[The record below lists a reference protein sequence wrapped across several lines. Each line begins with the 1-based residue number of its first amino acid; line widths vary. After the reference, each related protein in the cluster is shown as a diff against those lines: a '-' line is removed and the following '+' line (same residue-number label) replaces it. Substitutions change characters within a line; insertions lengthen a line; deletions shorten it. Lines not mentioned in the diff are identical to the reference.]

1 MVSEVRT
8 WRRRIM
14 SETVGPAIPLPARLW
29 IEAGNEGQS
38 WRRWRHV
45 FDSYAVL
52 SGLADKAK
60 EVQMAT
66 FVTCLGAEAVDVLN
80 ELPFARDD
88 DEKDLETVL
97 KRMDGHFIG
106 QTNIIFKRFKFYERK
121 QEEGETMS
129 QYIAAYVSATFVT

>member
-1 MVSEVRT
+1 M
-8 WRRRIM
+8 
-14 SETVGPAIPLPARLW
+14 
-29 IEAGNEGQS
+29 
-38 WRRWRHV
+38 

-97 KRMDGHFIG
+97 KRMDEHFIG
-106 QTNIIFKRFKFYERK
+106 QTNVIFERFKFNERK
-121 QEEGETMS
+121 QEEGGTTS
-129 QYIAAYVSATFVT
+129 QYIVAIPNLARRCDFRDITPEEILREDCL